1 MVRLGD
7 RRHYFPAQVSL
18 RVDDEQSMQS
28 LTVLPRPTEK
38 TVASRARTAPRM
50 VVRVALVLG
59 TLNGVPFGWRM
70 RLPGNFRRWKTL
82 SSGSARRLIRV
93 SLTVMRHR
101 WWRVVGGERNVH
113 MLLRG
118 NGKPWQHKDEK
129 ERGQSQSRLHL
140 SVQNKE
146 VLRAAGSSYPLFQ
159 KSLRQLPHRNSDK

>member
-7 RRHYFPAQVSL
+7 RRRYFPAQVSL
-18 RVDDEQSMQS
+18 RVDDDQSMQS

-38 TVASRARTAPRM
+38 TVASRAGTVPKM
-50 VVRVALVLG
+50 MVRVALVLR
-59 TLNGVPFGWRM
+59 TLNGVHFGWRM
-70 RLPGNFRRWKTL
+70 RRPGSFRRWKTL

-93 SLTVMRHR
+93 RLTAMRHR
-101 WWRVVGGERNVH
+101 WWRVVGGKRNVH

-140 SVQNKE
+140 SGQNKE
-146 VLRAAGSSYPLFQ
+146 VTRAAVELSS
-159 KSLRQLPHRNSDK
+159 LPEVPPSTSTSKQ

>member
-18 RVDDEQSMQS
+18 RVDDDQSMQS

-59 TLNGVPFGWRM
+59 TVNGVPFARRM
-70 RLPGNFRRWKTL
+70 RLPGNFRRWTTL

-93 SLTVMRHR
+93 RLTAMRHR

-118 NGKPWQHKDEK
+118 NREPWQHKDEK
-129 ERGQSQSRLHL
+129 ECGQSQSRLHL
-140 SVQNKE
+140 SGQNKE
-146 VLRAAGSSYPLFQ
+146 VSRAAG
-159 KSLRQLPHRNSDK
+159 